1 MKSYMHSRRAFLG
14 GIGAAVGLVSM
25 LDRLSAQEEGG
36 KPIRRL
42 LTVQRPVG
50 TISEN
55 WWPSGSGSDLSTYT
69 LPRILQ
75 PFSPVQDR
83 MVVFRG
89 LGLPYDGSSG
99 GGHERGTVL
108 TVTGRRAPNLYPGNG
123 GDDPYAEGA
132 SVDQLLLQ
140 GSSILQ
146 DVPIQSLQLSCDR
159 RADTPGEVSPRHLSY
174 SAARAP
180 MTPYY
185 QPLEAYERVF
195 GSVMPGGPSDENL
208 EELARARANKKSVLD
223 FALRDL
229 ERMRTLAPAAQ
240 RVKLDA
246 YEAAI
251 RELELELDVQPTDPE
266 LCTVPD
272 APEVVEVSQRV
283 DPYGGENVSTERDD
297 EKHLRIGQMH
307 LSIVKAAFRCDL
319 TRTVTFQWSPGTNHV
334 SFGGMWPPDE
344 AIFKVHHT
352 TSHNQNTPEIREF
365 LTRIE
370 IWYAE
375 KLATF
380 LQELAAT
387 EDIGGGSLL
396 DTTVVPYITEVSEGH
411 SHSWNNMPWLLFGG
425 QDTGLRGGQYW
436 AHSGGSSSSATG
448 QNLRSTNDYWMACGK
463 PFGLDDF
470 VVGDD
475 ETMYAEALPGI
486 FDDVV

>member
-1 MKSYMHSRRAFLG
+1 MKSYITSRRAFLG
-14 GIGAAVGLVSM
+14 SVGAAAGLVSM
-25 LDRLSAQEEGG
+25 LDRLAAQEEGG
-36 KPIRRL
+36 APVRRL

-50 TISEN
+50 TIPEN
-55 WWPSGSGSDLSTYT
+55 WWPTGSGTDLNSFT
-69 LPRILQ
+69 LSRILQ
-75 PFSPVQDR
+75 PFAPIRDR

-89 LGLPYDGSSG
+89 LGLPYEGSSG

-140 GSSILQ
+140 GSSVLQ

-159 RADTPGEVSPRHLSY
+159 RADTPGEVSPRHMSY

-185 QPLEAYERVF
+185 QPLDAYERVF
-195 GSVMPGGPSDENL
+195 GSIMPGGPSDENL
-208 EELARARANKKSVLD
+208 EALARARAAKKSVLD

-229 ERMRTLAPAAQ
+229 ARMRTLAPSEQ

-251 RELELELDVQPTDPE
+251 RELEDELDAVPSDPE
-266 LCTVPD
+266 TCGVPD
-272 APEVVEVSQRV
+272 APEVVQVSQRV
-283 DPYGGENVSTERDD
+283 DPYGGQNVSPERDD

-307 LSIVKAAFRCDL
+307 LAIVKAAFRCDL

-352 TSHNQNTPEIREF
+352 TSHNPNTSEIREF

-370 IWYAE
+370 VWYAD
-375 KLATF
+375 KISAF

-425 QDTGLRGGQYW
+425 AETGLRGGQYW
-436 AHSGGSSSSATG
+436 AHSGGKTSQATG

-463 PFGLDDF
+463 PFGLEDF

-475 ETMYAEALPGI
+475 PTMYAAAIPGI
-486 FDDVV
+486 FDDV

>member
-1 MKSYMHSRRAFLG
+1 MKSYSSSRRAFIG
-14 GIGAAVGLVSM
+14 GIGGAVGLVSL
-25 LDRLSAQEEGG
+25 LDRLEAQEEGAN
-36 KPIRRL
+36 PIRRL

-50 TISEN
+50 TIPEN
-55 WWPSGSGSDLSTYT
+55 FWPTGSGTDLSTYA
-69 LPRILQ
+69 LSRILQ
-75 PFSPVQDR
+75 PFAPVRDR

-89 LGLPYDGSSG
+89 LGLPYEGSSG

-185 QPLEAYERVF
+185 QPLDAYERTF
-195 GSVMPGGPSDENL
+195 GSVMPGGTTNENL
-208 EELARARANKKSVLD
+208 EALARARAQKKSVLD

-229 ERMRTLAPAAQ
+229 ARMRTLAPSAQ
-240 RVKLDA
+240 KVKLDA

-251 RELELELDVQPTDPE
+251 RELELELDAIPSDPE
-266 LCTVPD
+266 SCGVPEP
-272 APEVVEVSQRV
+272 PEAVQVSQRV
-283 DPYGGENVSTERDD
+283 DPYGGQNVSPERDD
-297 EKHLRIGQMH
+297 EKHARIGQMH
-307 LSIVKAAFRCDL
+307 LSIIKAAFRCDL

-334 SFGGMWPPDE
+334 SFGGMWPADE

-352 TSHNQNTPEIREF
+352 TSHNPNTPEIREF

-370 IWYAE
+370 VWYAE
-375 KLATF
+375 KLAAF
-380 LQELAAT
+380 LEELEAT
-387 EDIGGGSLL
+387 DDIDGKSLL
-396 DTTVVPYITEVSEGH
+396 DTTVIPYITEVSEGH
-411 SHSWNNMPWLLFGG
+411 NHSWNNMPWLLFGG
-425 QDTGLRGGQYW
+425 ASTGLRGGQYW
-436 AHSGGSSSSATG
+436 AHSGGRSSSATG

-463 PFGLDDF
+463 PFAVENF

-475 ETMYAEALPGI
+475 DSMHSEAIPNI
-486 FDDVV
+486 FD